1 VGRDRGEF
9 ERMMLPHLDAAYTLA
24 RWLMRRREDADDVV
38 QEAYLRALR
47 AFDGFAGGNA
57 RSWLLAIVRNACFT
71 ALHRRGAGA
80 RIVPIDDA
88 RAAAAQA
95 DDEPW
100 PDQIVAEREE
110 HDRLRAALEALPPI
124 HREVLVLR
132 EIEDLS
138 YGEIARITGVPTGTV
153 MSRLSRARERLH
165 AVYLAMHGDATG
177 TDP

>member
-1 VGRDRGEF
+1 VARDRGEF

-24 RWLMRRREDADDVV
+24 RWLMKRREDADDVV
-38 QEAYLRALR
+38 QDAYLRALR

-57 RSWLLAIVRNACFT
+57 RPWLLAIVRNACFT
-71 ALHRRGAGA
+71 ALHRRSAGA
-80 RIVPIDDA
+80 KVVPIDDA
-88 RAAAAQA
+88 QACDAA
-95 DDEPW
+95 DDEKW
-100 PDQIVAEREE
+100 PDQIVAEREQSE
-110 HDRLRAALEALPPI
+110 RLRAALAALAPI

-153 MSRLSRARERLH
+153 MSRLSRARERLQ
-165 AVYLAMHGDATG
+165 AAYQAMYGAATG